1 MLPIST
7 FIRKNILENNKF
19 NTDKEIA
26 GSEDYLF
33 WLNLFKKIQNLWF

>member
-26 GSEDYLF
+26 GSRLF
-33 WLNLFKKIQNLWF
+33 ILVESFKKIQNLWF

>member
-7 FIRKNILENNKF
+7 FIRKYLENNKF

-33 WLNLFKKIQNLWF
+33 G